1 MEQLKTPFDDRLPTR
16 NEDKSGAIVQAEPAR
31 LPDIPIDDAGL
42 KLTSYEA
49 VVRVANLLYSSG
61 LIPTSYKNVK
71 QVTVALLR
79 ALELKLPPLQAIEGM
94 SVVNGRV
101 GLMGDLALALVEQ
114 SGLLSH
120 KKVSYSGSGDSLVC
134 SISLGRKGR
143 EIEKFSFSVAE
154 AKTAGI
160 FDRSP
165 VWRAYPRRMTY
176 YRALGFGLRD
186 VFSDVL
192 KGIKTVE
199 ELQDYPETQHST
211 QIEET
216 TDATE

>member
-1 MEQLKTPFDDRLPTR
+1 MEPLKTPFDDRLPTR
-16 NEDKSGAIVQAEPAR
+16 NEDKGAIVQAEPAR

-165 VWRAYPRRMTY
+165 TWRNYPRRMVY

-192 KGIKTVE
+192 RGVKTVE
-199 ELQDYPETQHST
+199 ELQDYPETQHLT
-211 QIEET
+211 PTIEET
-216 TDATE
+216 TDATQ